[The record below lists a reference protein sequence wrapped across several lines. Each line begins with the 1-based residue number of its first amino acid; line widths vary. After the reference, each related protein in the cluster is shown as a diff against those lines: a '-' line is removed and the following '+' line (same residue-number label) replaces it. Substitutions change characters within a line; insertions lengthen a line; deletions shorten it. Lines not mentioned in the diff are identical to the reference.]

1 MSNIVELKQSNVILK
16 QSNEEKDV
24 KLQQLEKE
32 VTQLME
38 QNAVLTKS
46 VNDMS
51 AKMIEMHETVQALK
65 KEVEIL
71 KDEPGQPQL
80 PVIGGGA
87 RLKKDVEDLKSKVI
101 NLDRKN
107 EEHTKLIA
115 DMDLKIQL
123 QENKTKN
130 GELIWKIDKIEY
142 RMAQARLGK
151 MVALHSAPCYTKQY
165 EYKYCARLYLH
176 GDGMGRSTHISI
188 FFVVMKSEYDQL
200 LAWPMRKRI
209 TFELINLQN
218 EEDSIIE
225 SFVSNPRS
233 SSFQRPTN
241 NMNVAS
247 GCPMFITIERFLTGG
262 FIIDDCAYIKTLVQD
277 VD

>member
-1 MSNIVELKQSNVILK
+1 MKQSNDA
-16 QSNEEKDV
+16 KDIAIQ
-24 KLQQLEKE
+24 KLEKE
-32 VTQLME
+32 VSHLKE
-38 QNAVLTKS
+38 QNDLLAENIDKVS
-46 VNDMS
+46 VQ
-51 AKMIEMHETVQALK
+51 IQETTGMLQALK
-65 KEVEIL
+65 KEVGFL
-71 KDEPGQPQL
+71 KDEPAQPPI
-80 PVIGGGA
+80 PVLGVGG
-87 RLKKDVEDLKSKVI
+87 RLKRDVDDLKSKVKNI
-101 NLDRKN
+101 ESKN
-107 EEHTKLIA
+107 EELTKSIA

-130 GELIWKIDKIEY
+130 GELIWKIDRIDY

-151 MVALHSAPCYTKQY
+151 IVALHSAPCYTKQY

-200 LAWPMRKRI
+200 LTWPMHKRI
-209 TFELINLQN
+209 TFELINHDN
-218 EEDSIIE
+218 EADNIIE

-247 GCPMFITIERFLTGG
+247 GCPMFIAIEKFLTGRY
-262 FIIDDCAYIKTLVQD
+262 IVDNCAYIKTTVQE
-277 VD
+277 VA

>member
-1 MSNIVELKQSNVILK
+1 MQQKSIILK
-16 QSNEEKDV
+16 QNNDEKDIKIQHLV
-24 KLQQLEKE
+24 KE
-32 VTQLME
+32 VSYLKE
-38 QNAVLTKS
+38 KNVVLTKNVGE
-46 VNDMS
+46 VN
-51 AKMIEMHETVQALK
+51 IHIQEITETVQALK

-71 KDEPGQPQL
+71 KDEPAQPHI
-80 PVIGGGA
+80 PVVGCGG
-87 RLKKDVEDLKSKVI
+87 RLKRDVDDLKSKVK
-101 NLDRKN
+101 NFESKN
-107 EEHTKLIA
+107 EELTKSIA

-130 GELIWKIDKIEY
+130 GELIWKIDRIDY

-165 EYKYCARLYLH
+165 EYKYCTRLYLH

-200 LAWPMRKRI
+200 LTWPMHKRI
-209 TFELINLQN
+209 TFELINHDN
-218 EEDSIIE
+218 ETDSIIE
-225 SFVSNPRS
+225 SFVCNPRS

-262 FIIDDCAYIKTLVQD
+262 YIVDNCAYIKTIVQELS
-277 VD
+277 